1 MQMAE
6 NHKLEDLAEVDRKY
20 VGDEYKREV
29 VEHMSIPQLVDTIM
43 INPTV
48 GQTTRGLKLLRLP
61 CVLHDIMI
69 RCSYTCRDSTCR
81 SRSLWTQS

>member
-1 MQMAE
+1 MAE

-20 VGDEYKREV
+20 VGDDYKREV

-48 GQTTRGLKLLRLP
+48 GQRGKYWNNING
-61 CVLHDIMI
+61 VII
-69 RCSYTCRDSTCR
+69 RI
-81 SRSLWTQS
+81 